1 MAIGNKYGNDPY
13 GRLAS
18 CKIES
23 IYRIIVYYVYI
34 HNMVFF
40 LGYGGGGGDLGD
52 VWVKFD
58 LGLLWNLFPNCCSN
72 FQITV
77 LK

>member
-1 MAIGNKYGNDPY
+1 MILMEDLPAARSSLY
-13 GRLAS
+13 
-18 CKIES
+18 IELLS
-23 IYRIIVYYVYI
+23 TMYI
-34 HNMVFF
+34 STKFF
-40 LGYGGGGGDLGD
+40 FIGYGGGGGDLGD